1 MSKESAEKLAKA
13 LKDLEAGIEALSPGS
28 NFSDSWAW
36 QAPPLDKSD
45 LRYSVFLLAEKLKSV
60 DWSAN
65 EDAAEVFD
73 DLTPKVDKALKIVVP
88 NLYAGPQASV
98 SIATLLSSINLQM
111 DAQVLPDQLRSSLL
125 LPASLKNSVTAA
137 NVRLKNS
144 NAAIDGIDEKLRVI
158 NRAYDAAERLPAT
171 QDDIAQ
177 ALKEIETVKAEADE
191 LTVAAKLSSVES
203 DARQKKLES
212 ATEQAQATLDKL
224 EDAYRV
230 AISQGLAK
238 AFTDKA
244 SSLNRSM
251 LLWVVALIGGLLA
264 AGTIAHSRFPEIL
277 RAVTGQPDW
286 GVVSINIVL
295 GALTLAPAI
304 WLSWVATKQIGQ
316 RFRLSEDYAYK
327 AALSAAYEGYRSE
340 AARLDPLF
348 EARLFSTALARLDEL
363 PLRLVE
369 SDVHG
374 SPWHEFLSSVEFKQA
389 VDAVPAVKDRLLAIF
404 RPSKPTSANDPLP
417 PKADA

>member
-1 MSKESAEKLAKA
+1 MSKESAKKLVKA
-13 LKDLEAGIEALSPGS
+13 LKDLEAGIEALPPGA
-28 NFSDSWAW
+28 NFSDNWAW

-45 LRYSVFLLAEKLKSV
+45 LRYSAFLLAERLESV

-125 LPASLKNSVTAA
+125 LPASLKNSVSAA
-137 NVRLKNS
+137 SSRLKNS
-144 NAAIDGIDEKLRVI
+144 NDAIDGIDEKLRVI

-404 RPSKPTSANDPLP
+404 RPSKPTSANDPQP